1 MNGSKDF
8 VKERKKDEKETFL
21 DGKETEIG
29 CVDV

>member
-1 MNGSKDF
+1 MVQKILL
-8 VKERKKDEKETFL
+8 KILKKDEKETFL